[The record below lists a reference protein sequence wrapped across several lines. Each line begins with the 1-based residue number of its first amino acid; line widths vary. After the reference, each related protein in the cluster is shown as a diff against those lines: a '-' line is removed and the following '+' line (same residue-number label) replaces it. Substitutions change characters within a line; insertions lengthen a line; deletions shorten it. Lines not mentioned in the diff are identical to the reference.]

1 MTAKTGEKEEL
12 IVCIDDTVGF
22 NQTGETCGQYLM
34 RITQNEEGHKTV
46 YIVLQPDN

>member
-1 MTAKTGEKEEL
+1 MTAKTGENVEL